1 VARYSPRPNP
11 DPVYDVVFGYCRVT
25 RNVLHDEEFA
35 VRDGIEQDGD
45 ACRRGAMLWSS
56 ADDAHGVMVT
66 IATIL
71 LDNQVTVENFQM
83 TQPTESAQGSIRGAP
98 AKTTVNVLTKPRPR

>member
-1 VARYSPRPNP
+1 
-11 DPVYDVVFGYCRVT
+11 
-25 RNVLHDEEFA
+25 
-35 VRDGIEQDGD
+35 
-45 ACRRGAMLWSS
+45 
-56 ADDAHGVMVT
+56 VMVT